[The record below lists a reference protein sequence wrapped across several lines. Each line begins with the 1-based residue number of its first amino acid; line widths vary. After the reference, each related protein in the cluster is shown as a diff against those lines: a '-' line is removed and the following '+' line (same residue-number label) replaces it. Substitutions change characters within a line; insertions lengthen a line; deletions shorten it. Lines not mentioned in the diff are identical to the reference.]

1 MYGAHAKMTHTP
13 LLRAQHKL
21 SATIHI
27 ASATSFIIIAAVHD
41 TNFNRPLKER
51 PSQYQ
56 WFYTCA
62 ATDDFDG
69 INYDCDMS
77 ERIWYISDVGTI
89 GQVPVM
95 WFAFAFALW
104 SGLCHCLSL
113 YWNHTIKRPAWW
125 NSAIAV
131 RTYDYTISA
140 PLMIVVI
147 NLLFGSGSYLGVI
160 VAPLL
165 QAIVIIVGGWLEH
178 KHSISKAPP
187 FKLYEWAIALLLFV
201 LYALEWTPAFHSFK
215 KATEKSEEPNV
226 GSAPSEVWI
235 YVILMFLIFSSFPVI
250 WLYFIFRAPNPN
262 KREFCYNI
270 VSCIAKV
277 TLHAFVA
284 IALFGQGSR
293 LNFSENNLPTEPI
306 NETGQEQKAYT
317 AATGVILGVSVANA
331 FVWKYKRATDVGT
344 GLDSMLMESFN

>member
-1 MYGAHAKMTHTP
+1 MTHTP

-27 ASATSFIIIAAVHD
+27 ASAVSFIIVAAV
-41 TNFNRPLKER
+41 NGVEFNRPLKER

-56 WFYTCA
+56 WFYECA
-62 ATDDFDG
+62 PMDDYADAVS
-69 INYDCDMS
+69 YDCDMS
-77 ERIWYISDVGTI
+77 ERIWYISDAGTI
-89 GQVPVM
+89 GQVPVI
-95 WFAFAFALW
+95 WFAFIFALW

-113 YWNHTIKRPAWW
+113 FWDRKLKARAWW
-125 NSAIAV
+125 NSDVAV
-131 RTYDYTISA
+131 RTYDYTVSA
-140 PLMIVVI
+140 SLMVVVI

-165 QAIVIIVGGWLEH
+165 QATIIIGGGWLEY
-178 KHSISKAPP
+178 KHSDKKAPS
-187 FKLYEWAIALLLFV
+187 FKLYEWGLATLLFV
-201 LYALEWTPAFHSFK
+201 LYGFVWTPAFHSFK
-215 KATEKSEEPNV
+215 QATEESNSPNV
-226 GSAPSEVWI
+226 GSAPKEVWV

-250 WLYFIFRAPNPN
+250 WLYFIFRAPNPP

-270 VSCIAKV
+270 VSCISKV

-293 LNFSENNLPTEPI
+293 LNFSENNLPVEPI
-306 NETGQEQKAYT
+306 DETGQEQKAYV

-331 FVWKYKRATDVGT
+331 FLWKYKRQTDVT
-344 GLDSMLMESFN
+344 TSLNSMLMTQFN